1 MRKVFLLIDGNS
13 ILYRAFYAI
22 PSLETSTNIPTNG
35 LLGFLNILL
44 NIIDTY
50 KPDYVVVCFDTKAKT
65 FRKAQYE
72 EYKAQR
78 AELPSSLAQQI
89 NLLKE
94 EVLKPLSIPY
104 LEKDGYEADDII
116 ATLSNISFNKGFKT
130 LILTGD
136 RDLLQLVKDDL
147 ISVIAPVKGV
157 SEVTYF
163 NEEKVIEEYGVDP
176 TQFVY
181 YKALIGDSSDNIK
194 GVPGIGPKSAVKLL
208 KDYNCISSALNSS
221 DKISIKLKENEAL
234 IKSNI
239 SLIKLNENVPIEI
252 DIEKLKFNGIS
263 KDSLINVSK
272 KFEFNS
278 ILKRIT
284 KEKFNEDKPNLKQIN
299 NFEDILKEK
308 AISIIP
314 LTKNTLEISTFK
326 ESFEFNIDSNSEN
339 LFDSNKDKILNI
351 LRNDKILKIAY
362 DLKEIL
368 HRLDAPLYFKSKN
381 TYDAQI
387 AYFLLKPNSKS
398 YDINNFLLDYSG
410 SFEGDKG
417 RAVLNCFD
425 ELKNDLINLEEYDL
439 FESLEMPLL
448 YVLYDMEKAGFK
460 VSREVLINLK
470 NRLSNEINLVK
481 ESIFKES
488 NTEFNISS
496 PKQLSFVLFEKLNL
510 PYNKKKTKTGYS
522 TGAEVLEE
530 LYNAHPIIPLIIK
543 YRELTKSLN
552 TYVEPFLSL
561 LSDSSF
567 IHTTFVQAGPATGRI
582 SSINPNLQNLP
593 TGEDLGKEIR
603 RAFIARDKSRVIL
616 SADYSQIDLRVLAH
630 FSKDPSLVQAFSEG
644 ADIHSRTAKLIFGLN
659 NDSEITPQMR
669 RIAKTV
675 NFGIIYGMSPF
686 GLARALKIPD
696 SEAETF
702 IEKYFKTLPKV
713 KEFINDAVS
722 LALNNG
728 YSETILGR
736 KRSIHE
742 LKSENKTVRQL
753 GERLA
758 VNSVIQ
764 GSSADIIKA
773 AMIKIAERLKG
784 SNIYLILQIHDELIF
799 DCPENK
805 VGELS
810 SMLREEMENV
820 FNPING
826 QKLLSVPLK
835 VSISYGPN
843 LGELNF
849 TSPHLSS

>member
-1 MRKVFLLIDGNS
+1 MKKVFLLIDGNS
-13 ILYRAFYAI
+13 ILYRAFYAL

-50 KPDYVVVCFDTKAKT
+50 KPDYITACFDTKAKT

-72 EYKAQR
+72 DYKAQR
-78 AELPSSLAQQI
+78 AELPSSLAIQI

-94 EVLKPLSIPY
+94 EILKPLSIPY

-116 ATLSNISFNKGFKT
+116 ATLTKVSFNKGFKT

-147 ISVIAPVKGV
+147 ISVIAPIKGV

-163 NEEKVIEEYGVDP
+163 NEEKVIEEYGVNP
-176 TQFVY
+176 IQFVQ
-181 YKALIGDSSDNIK
+181 YKALLGDSSDNIK
-194 GVPGIGPKSAVKLL
+194 GVPGIGPKTAVKLL
-208 KDYNCISSALNSS
+208 KDFDCVFSALNSS
-221 DKISIKLKENEAL
+221 DKISIKLKENESL

-252 DIEKLKFNGIS
+252 DIEKLKFNGIN

-284 KEKFNEDKPNLKQIN
+284 KEKFNDDNLALKPLN
-299 NFEDILKEK
+299 NFYDILKEK
-308 AISIIP
+308 TISVIP
-314 LTKNTLEISTFK
+314 LTINSLEIATFR
-326 ESFEFNIDSNSEN
+326 ESFEFNIESNSEN
-339 LFDSNKDKILNI
+339 LFESNKDKLLNV
-351 LRNDKILKIAY
+351 LKDEKIVKITY

-368 HRLDAPLYFKSKN
+368 HRLDAPLYFKPKN
-381 TYDAQI
+381 TFDAQI
-387 AYFLLKPNSKS
+387 AYFLLKPNAKS
-398 YDINNFLLDYSG
+398 YDINNLLIDYYG
-410 SFEGDKG
+410 ASFEGDKC
-417 RAVLNCFD
+417 RAVLKCFD

-448 YVLYDMEKAGFK
+448 YVLYDMEKVGFK

-470 NRLSNEINLVK
+470 NRLNKEITQVK

-530 LYNAHPIIPLIIK
+530 LYNVHPIIPMILK

-561 LSDSSF
+561 LSDSPF

-593 TGEDLGKEIR
+593 ANEDLGKEIR
-603 RAFIARDKSRVIL
+603 RAFITRDNNRVIL

-630 FSKDPSLVQAFSEG
+630 FSKDPALVQAFSEG

-696 SEAETF
+696 TDAQAF
-702 IEKYFKTLPKV
+702 IQKYFQTLPKV
-713 KEFINDAVS
+713 KEFINNAIS

-728 YSETILGR
+728 YSETILSR
-736 KRSIHE
+736 KRSIPE

-758 VNSVIQ
+758 INSVIQ
-764 GSSADIIKA
+764 GSSADIIKV
-773 AMIKIAERLKG
+773 AMVKIAERLKG

-799 DCPENK
+799 DCPLNK
-805 VGELS
+805 AEELS
-810 SMLREEMENV
+810 LILREEMENV

-843 LGELNF
+843 LGELN
-849 TSPHLSS
+849 TTL

>member
-1 MRKVFLLIDGNS
+1 MKKVFLLIDGNS
-13 ILYRAFYAI
+13 ILYRAFYAL

-44 NIIDTY
+44 NVVDTF
-50 KPDYVVVCFDTKAKT
+50 KPNYVAVCFDTKAET

-94 EVLKPLSIPY
+94 EILKPLSIPY

-116 ATLSNISFNKGFKT
+116 ATLTKVSFNKGFKT

-147 ISVIAPVKGV
+147 ISVIAPIKGV

-163 NEEKVIEEYGVDP
+163 NEEKVIEEYEVNP
-176 TQFVY
+176 IQFVQ

-194 GVPGIGPKSAVKLL
+194 GVPGIGPKTAVKLL
-208 KDYNCISSALNSS
+208 KDFDCVFSALNSS

-252 DIEKLKFNGIS
+252 DIENLKFNGIN

-284 KEKFNEDKPNLKQIN
+284 KEKFNDDNLTLKPLN

-308 AISIIP
+308 TISIIP
-314 LTKNTLEISTFK
+314 LTKNSLEIAGLA
-326 ESFEFNIDSNSEN
+326 ESFEFDIESNSEN
-339 LFDSNKDKILNI
+339 LFESNKDKLLNI
-351 LRNDKILKIAY
+351 LKDEKIVKITY

-368 HRLDAPLYFKSKN
+368 HRLDAPLYFKPKN
-381 TYDAQI
+381 TFDAQI
-387 AYFLLKPNSKS
+387 AYFLLKPNAKS
-398 YDINNFLLDYSG
+398 YDINNFLIDYCG
-410 SFEGDKG
+410 ASFEGDKG
-417 RAVLNCFD
+417 KAVLKCFD
-425 ELKNDLINLEEYDL
+425 ELRNDLISLEEYDL

-448 YVLYDMEKAGFK
+448 YVLYDMEKVGFK
-460 VSREVLINLK
+460 VSREVLINLES
-470 NRLSNEINLVK
+470 RLNKEISQVK

-530 LYNAHPIIPLIIK
+530 LYNVHPIIPLILK

-561 LSDSSF
+561 LSDSPF

-603 RAFIARDKSRVIL
+603 RAFIARDNNRVIL
-616 SADYSQIDLRVLAH
+616 SADYSQIDLRVLTH
-630 FSKDPSLVQAFSEG
+630 FSKDPVLVQAFSEG

-686 GLARALKIPD
+686 GLAKALKI
-696 SEAETF
+696 SNIEAESF
-702 IEKYFKTLPKV
+702 IRKYFQALPNV
-713 KEFINDAVS
+713 EEFINNAIS

-736 KRSIHE
+736 KRSIPE

-764 GSSADIIKA
+764 GSSADIIKV
-773 AMIKIAERLKG
+773 AMVKIAERLKG

-799 DCPENK
+799 DSPLNK
-805 VGELS
+805 VEELS
-810 SMLREEMENV
+810 LILREEMENV
-820 FNPING
+820 FKPING

-843 LGELNF
+843 LGELN
-849 TSPHLSS
+849 TTIST